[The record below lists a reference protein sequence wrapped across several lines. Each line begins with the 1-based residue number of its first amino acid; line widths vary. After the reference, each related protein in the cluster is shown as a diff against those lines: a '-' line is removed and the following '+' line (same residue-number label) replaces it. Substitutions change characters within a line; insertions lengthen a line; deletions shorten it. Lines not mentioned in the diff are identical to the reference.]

1 MVVPHRR
8 SHSRRQTNGRRQRPP
23 ALVPRRRARRCAGEA
38 SKLAGAL
45 SWGASHQFRRVGRA
59 MVRPLFQHAH
69 GYGKR
74 LSGNVRD
81 SLSWW
86 HEVLSNRIVE
96 MRKFKASGQAPVLMW
111 ADARGS
117 PPRLA
122 AVALI
127 DGQWHFCDMEPRSDI
142 MRRTRCAPPRRAPG
156 RAEYRAQPILAAR
169 RLADY
174 RSRDFGRRS
183 RPLLLGDLSHGP

>member
-1 MVVPHRR
+1 
-8 SHSRRQTNGRRQRPP
+8 
-23 ALVPRRRARRCAGEA
+23 
-38 SKLAGAL
+38 
-45 SWGASHQFRRVGRA
+45 

-81 SLSWW
+81 SLTWW

-96 MRKFKASGQAPVLMW
+96 MKKFKASGQAPVLMW

-127 DGQWHFCDMEPRSDI
+127 DGQWHFCDMDRHHI
-142 MRRTRCAPPRRAPG
+142 R
-156 RAEYRAQPILAAR
+156 
-169 RLADY
+169 
-174 RSRDFGRRS
+174 
-183 RPLLLGDLSHGP
+183 